1 MNWKTGYTAAY
12 YMTTVD
18 PVTWRDLE
26 RIEITRGSIN
36 RVTEGLRESASVGC
50 TNYGEMIEQWVRI
63 WLEAK
68 QEGSSARVPLFTGL
82 ATTPADNYS
91 GQSKDNE
98 LQLYSV
104 LKTADDVALLRG
116 WYAPAGMSGAAV
128 IKDLLSILPSPV
140 LIADNAPALTNHIIA
155 EDNETRLSMT
165 EKILVAI
172 DWRMKI
178 TGDGTVHIEPKPEEP
193 SITFDPLENDVLET
207 EITVQADLFSC
218 PNVLLAIDNDLSAI
232 ARDDSENSPLS
243 TINRGRE
250 VWAVE
255 TACDLADDETIEQY
269 ATRRLKEKQK
279 IRKTAIYTRRFM
291 PDIYPN
297 DQIRLHYPAQDLD
310 GVYTVKSQSISLEYS
325 ANTNEEITE

>member
-36 RVTEGLRESASVGC
+36 RVTEGLRESASIGC